1 MKVRTDYVTNS
12 SSSSFIIKNKTNRVL
27 TGRKIAEQL
36 KENWENYKTHG
47 WYSERLKEITFE
59 DFAQAAEE
67 KIIKMKPYESLM
79 IECGD
84 HLADDGVFECF
95 IHSFVGFGEQV
106 DNKKFSVKFHQS
118 HH

>member
-36 KENWENYKTHG
+36 QDKWEDYKVNG
-47 WYSERLKEITFE
+47 WYRSRLQDVTFE
-59 DFAQAAEE
+59 DFVAAAEK
-67 KIIKMKPYESLM
+67 KIQKMKPYEILM

-84 HLADDGVFECF
+84 NLTDDGVFECL
-95 IHSFVGFGEQV
+95 IHSVVDFGEPLEA
-106 DNKKFSVKFHQS
+106 KKFNIKFHQS